1 MVMVRRALAVVCL
14 TIATLTLPAAPA
26 HATIYYPCSV
36 GTSIDKDGLYVAW
49 SDCPTRPSQ
58 QPGTTQY
65 RTWARFCTAGTCTTK
80 QSNWRNY
87 GYGRIRV
94 KAGLGDDKITVDVRY
109 R

>member
-1 MVMVRRALAVVCL
+1 MRRALAVVCL
-14 TIATLTLPAAPA
+14 TIATLTTQLTPAN
-26 HATIYYPCSV
+26 ATAFYPCTI
-36 GTSIDKDGLYVAW
+36 GAYTDKDGMNVAW
-49 SDCPTRPSQ
+49 SDCPFRPAEK
-58 QPGTTQY
+58 PGTTQY

-80 QSNWRNY
+80 QSTWRNY